1 MAGRSG
7 KGWDDC
13 LPRSGTPSRRRGG
26 SLPGGQADHLGR
38 NTPASAGRTR
48 AGHGGI
54 SAMLL
59 DELMGWACAA
69 TGTPGMT
76 ISLRIR
82 YQSLVPLE
90 TALLARA
97 HVTGTDNRKIFVK
110 GSIATETSASTTLVE
125 ADGVFNAPDPEA
137 ARSLFPALKNAR

>member
-1 MAGRSG
+1 M
-7 KGWDDC
+7 
-13 LPRSGTPSRRRGG
+13 
-26 SLPGGQADHLGR
+26 
-38 NTPASAGRTR
+38 GRTR
-48 AGHGGI
+48 SGHGGI

-76 ISLRIR
+76 ISLRIL
-82 YQSLVPLE
+82 YQSPVPLE

-97 HVTGTDNRKIFVK
+97 HVTGTDNRTIFVK
-110 GSIATETSASTTLVE
+110 GSIAIETSASTTLVE
-125 ADGVFNAPDPEA
+125 ADGVFIAPDPEA